1 MYIGLDSDQKHF
13 FPHADSNS
21 CDTFR
26 RVATQAVALGQRRFV
41 RKSPEFRLL
50 LQSYKRP
57 EPAPMPF
64 AFALRYFRRRE
75 SVKTDPN
82 AMWLVSPD
90 VRSTYSEDGAVLL
103 DIRKGLC
110 YSLNPVAARV
120 WSTVEASPSG
130 VDLRGLVDVMETHYT
145 ISREQLERDVDEYLS
160 KLENIGLVQRNGV
173 FHESKAASARG

>member
-1 MYIGLDSDQKHF
+1 MYIGQDSDQKHLF
-13 FPHADSNS
+13 SHTNSNS
-21 CDTFR
+21 CDTFK
-26 RVATQAVALGQRRFV
+26 RVAAQAVARDEGVLSN
-41 RKSPEFRLL
+41 KSGLHTAPLV
-50 LQSYKRP
+50 LQTASARP
-57 EPAPMPF
+57 EAVCF
-64 AFALRYFRRRE
+64 ELRHFCRRE

-103 DIRKGLC
+103 DIQKGLC

-145 ISREQLERDVDEYLS
+145 ISREQLERDIKEYLA
-160 KLENIGLVQRNGV
+160 KLEHTGLVQRNGLL
-173 FHESKAASARG
+173 HESKAAGARG